1 MMRKLIVLLII
12 VVTLTLSACEGNV
25 NPSGNTTIPNTT
37 GTNKVPTLTPTPTE
51 NISAGISEQ
60 VLQIWKDIDNMQKKD
75 IEAYKSE
82 MRKLDL
88 IGECEAKGVTGNIYK
103 YKDTHFLIGNDR
115 SGYAVSGYPNNCEI
129 QQVIKCVDVSSNTK
143 LISLDWCTLDLKV
156 MGEGRNPEI
165 HMYVLGELV
174 SSCKAENNFAD
185 AFINYKTEDAQIS
198 DTKNFVY
205 LKFKEKFGEKEEAYY
220 FIFLNT
226 KDGMLM
232 KPHFVLCSQWDYDTK
247 GNIYYLVAGVV
258 RSYDG
263 EKWKTVSDEDI
274 KVVGFSIDD
283 NDNIIFQTN

>member
-115 SGYAVSGYPNNCEI
+115 SGYAVYGYPNNCEI

-143 LISLDWCTLDLKV
+143 LIWYNIFSGGKKCRL
-156 MGEGRNPEI
+156 
-165 HMYVLGELV
+165 
-174 SSCKAENNFAD
+174 
-185 AFINYKTEDAQIS
+185 IN
-198 DTKNFVY
+198 
-205 LKFKEKFGEKEEAYY
+205 L
-220 FIFLNT
+220 
-226 KDGMLM
+226 
-232 KPHFVLCSQWDYDTK
+232 
-247 GNIYYLVAGVV
+247 
-258 RSYDG
+258 
-263 EKWKTVSDEDI
+263 
-274 KVVGFSIDD
+274 
-283 NDNIIFQTN
+283 